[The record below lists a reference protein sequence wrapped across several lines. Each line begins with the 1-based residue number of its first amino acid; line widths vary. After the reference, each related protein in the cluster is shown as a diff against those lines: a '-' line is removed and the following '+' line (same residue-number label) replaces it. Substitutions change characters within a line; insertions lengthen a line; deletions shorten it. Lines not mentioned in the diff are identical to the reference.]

1 MKQTYQHIFQATVVA
16 LAFITLLIGCRQE
29 VTRKADW
36 EANFTDLHFAD
47 AERGWIV
54 GEKGLIIHTKNSG
67 KTWERQEV
75 GTEGDFKA
83 IYFANPRYGWAV
95 GDRGL
100 IATTD
105 DGGRHWHLQE

>member
-54 GEKGLIIHTKNSG
+54 GEKGLIIHTKDGG
-67 KTWERQEV
+67 KRGNAKKLERKVISRQS
-75 GTEGDFKA
+75 
-83 IYFANPRYGWAV
+83 IFANPALRLGGW
-95 GDRGL
+95 
-100 IATTD
+100 
-105 DGGRHWHLQE
+105 